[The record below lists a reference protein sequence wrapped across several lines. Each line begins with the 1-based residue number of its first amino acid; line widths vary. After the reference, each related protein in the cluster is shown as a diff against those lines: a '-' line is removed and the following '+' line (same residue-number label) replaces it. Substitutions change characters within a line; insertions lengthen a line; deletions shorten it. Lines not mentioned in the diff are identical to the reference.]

1 MTSATMEQLHVTLNT
16 SCDSNSAE
24 QSVEKRIAHDGVSY
38 TYHEFQWWYGFDAG
52 VYWSHA
58 SVDNIEPTHSVA
70 TFVVSQLAPTDALKS
85 RPPPKA
91 SPASRRS
98 TRTVAQPPHTAP
110 N

>member
-1 MTSATMEQLHVTLNT
+1 MEQLHATLNT

-24 QSVEKRIAHDGVSY
+24 QPVEKRIAHDGVSY
-38 TYHEFQWWYGFDAG
+38 TYHEIQQWYGFDAG

-70 TFVVSQLAPTDALKS
+70 TSVVSQLAPTDASKS

-91 SPASRRS
+91 PPASRRS
-98 TRTVAQPPHTAP
+98 TRTVAQPARTVLTYQ
-110 N
+110 